1 MIEALD
7 TDAQRRQVLLAPQ
20 RHALRSRRTAWAA
33 DAAHGASVGLG
44 GLLYGGCAKGH
55 ANPVIGSVPLP
66 LLGSTTPVLDAWL
79 GHGAATAGTN
89 AHGARWQHDGD
100 WLFGIIDV
108 PEDAGLEA
116 AAGHAYAGLFDA
128 LHITGFTQLL
138 RVWNYLPRINEE
150 GNAMER
156 YRRFNAGRQQAFLDA
171 GERAFEGSP
180 AACAIGSADGPLRV
194 RFLAG
199 RGAVR
204 HIENPR
210 QVSAYHYPQRYGPR
224 APTFSRAAMCA
235 VGEGRL
241 GLFVSGTA
249 SIVGHESVHRG
260 DVRAQVRETVANLQA
275 VLDNA
280 SSKSSARWSLRDLH
294 GVVYV
299 RHAHDHAA
307 VLDELGRVAPDLARN
322 AGEMV
327 FLHADVCR
335 RELDVEIE
343 GHAWAEGEL
352 V

>member
-1 MIEALD
+1 M
-7 TDAQRRQVLLAPQ
+7 TDIDAPQ
-20 RHALRSRRTAWAA
+20 RHALRSRRAAWVP
-33 DAAHGASVGLG
+33 DAAHSARVGLG
-44 GLLYGGCAKGH
+44 GLLYGDHAEGH
-55 ANPVIGSVPLP
+55 ASAVIGSVPLP
-66 LLGSTTPVLDAWL
+66 LLGAPTLVLDTWL
-79 GHGAATAGTN
+79 GHGAATAGSN

-108 PEDAGLEA
+108 PEDAGLEV
-116 AAGHAYAGLFDA
+116 AAGHAYVGLFDA
-128 LHITGFTQLL
+128 LRSTGFTQLL

-156 YRRFNAGRQQAFLDA
+156 YKRFNAGRQQAFFDA
-171 GERAFEGSP
+171 GERAFEGAP

-199 RGAVR
+199 RGTVR
-204 HIENPR
+204 HVENPR

-224 APTFSRAAMCA
+224 APTFSRAALAEAGCC
-235 VGEGRL
+235 RL
-241 GLFVSGTA
+241 GLFISGTA
-249 SIVGHESVHRG
+249 SIVGHESLHRG
-260 DVRAQVRETVANLQA
+260 DVRAQVRETVANLHA

-280 SSKSSARWSLRDLH
+280 SSKSSACWSLRDLH

-299 RHAHDHAA
+299 RHAQDHAA
-307 VLDELGRVAPDLARN
+307 VVDEIARAAPELARD
-322 AGEMV
+322 AGELV
-327 FLHADVCR
+327 FLHADICR

>member
-1 MIEALD
+1 M
-7 TDAQRRQVLLAPQ
+7 TDALGIDAPQ
-20 RHALRSRRTAWAA
+20 RHALRSRRTAWAP
-33 DAAHGASVGLG
+33 DAAHGARAGLG
-44 GLLYGGCAKGH
+44 GLLYGGRVEGLAHTVVG
-55 ANPVIGSVPLP
+55 NVPLP
-66 LLGSTTPVLDAWL
+66 MLGTPTPVLDAWL
-79 GHGAATAGTN
+79 GDGATTTGAN
-89 AHGARWQHDGD
+89 AHGARWQHDGH
-100 WLFGIIDV
+100 WLFGVIDV

-128 LHITGFTQLL
+128 LRRTGFTRLL

-150 GNAMER
+150 GDAMER
-156 YRRFNAGRQQAFLDA
+156 YKRFNAGRQQAFLDA

-180 AACAIGSADGPLRV
+180 AACAIGSTDGPLRV

-199 RGAVR
+199 RGRVR
-204 HIENPR
+204 HVENPR
-210 QVSAYHYPQRYGPR
+210 QVSAYHYPRRYGPR
-224 APTFSRAAMCA
+224 APTFSRAALA
-235 VGEGRL
+235 EVGAGRL

-249 SIVGHESVHRG
+249 SIVGHASTHHG
-260 DVRAQVRETVANLQA
+260 DVRAQVRETVTNLQA

-280 SSKSSARWSLRDLH
+280 SSKSSACWSLRALH

-299 RHAHDHAA
+299 RHAQDHAA
-307 VLDELGRVAPDLARN
+307 VIEELTRVAPDLGRD

-327 FLHADVCR
+327 FLHADICR

>member
-1 MIEALD
+1 M
-7 TDAQRRQVLLAPQ
+7 TDIDAPQ
-20 RHALRSRRTAWAA
+20 RHALRSQRTKWTTHAA
-33 DAAHGASVGLG
+33 GSASSILG
-44 GLLYGGCAKGH
+44 GLLYGGHPELH
-55 ANPVIGSVPLP
+55 ATVVIGSVPLP
-66 LLGSTTPVLDAWL
+66 LLGMHTPVLDAWL
-79 GHGAATAGTN
+79 GRGATTAGSN
-89 AHGARWQHDGD
+89 ALGARWQQDGD
-100 WLFGIIDV
+100 WLFGVIDV

-128 LHITGFTQLL
+128 LRTTGFTQLL
-138 RVWNYLPRINEE
+138 RVWNYLPRINADHEQ
-150 GNAMER
+150 GDAMER
-156 YRRFNAGRQQAFLDA
+156 YKRFNAGRQQAFLDA

-199 RGAVR
+199 RGVVR
-204 HIENPR
+204 HVENPR

-224 APTFSRAAMCA
+224 APTFSRAALA
-235 VGEGRL
+235 EVGDGRL

-275 VLDNA
+275 LLANA
-280 SSKSSARWSLRDLH
+280 STKSSARWSLRDLH

-299 RHAHDHAA
+299 RHAQAQAA
-307 VLDELGRVAPDLARN
+307 VVDELVHVAPDLGRG
-322 AGEMV
+322 AGELV
-327 FLHADVCR
+327 FLHADICR

>member
-1 MIEALD
+1 MTDIDID
-7 TDAQRRQVLLAPQ
+7 TRQ
-20 RHALRSRRTAWAA
+20 RHALRSRRTSWTA
-33 DAAHGASVGLG
+33 DAARRASVGLG
-44 GLLYGGCAKGH
+44 GLLYGDTA
-55 ANPVIGSVPLP
+55 APPIGSVPLP
-66 LLGSTTPVLDAWL
+66 LLGAATPVQESWL
-79 GHGAATAGTN
+79 GHGATTAGAN
-89 AHGARWQHDGD
+89 ALGARWQHDGD
-100 WLFGIIDV
+100 WLFGVIDAA
-108 PEDAGLEA
+108 EAAGLEA
-116 AAGHAYAGLFDA
+116 AAHHAYAGLFDA
-128 LHITGFTQLL
+128 LHSTGFTQLL

-150 GNAMER
+150 GEAMER
-156 YRRFNAGRQQAFLDA
+156 YKRFNAGRQQAFLDA

-180 AACAIGSADGPLRV
+180 AACAIGCAEGPLRV

-199 RGAVR
+199 RGVVR
-204 HIENPR
+204 HVENPR

-224 APTFSRAAMCA
+224 APTFSRAALA
-235 VGEGRL
+235 EAGEGRL

-275 VLDNA
+275 VLANA
-280 SSKSSARWSLRDLH
+280 GSKSSPRWSLRDLH

-307 VLDELGRVAPDLARN
+307 VVDELARVAPELGRDADPL
-322 AGEMV
+322 V
-327 FLHADVCR
+327 FLRADICR